1 MSIISLNTLLIIVL
15 FYIILFTGYI
25 LKIYFNSQKT
35 KSKRNNNPIPNTIIL
50 GVLILLIFY
59 IIILSY
65 LIKIPSYK
73 SFYMYECFPVKYI
86 PLPLLNESRCS
97 KIILFNLTF
106 PLEPNRVLHVKPDKL
121 LNNRFISFN
130 ENHGAYLGKN
140 TNFDN
145 CILEAGTAFFYYCM
159 EYDTRDSNLYFMNVK
174 GDFSKID
181 DIFERI

>member
-1 MSIISLNTLLIIVL
+1 MALLSLNTFLIIVL
-15 FYIILFTGYI
+15 FYIILFTGYV
-25 LKIYFNSQKT
+25 LKIYFNTRKT
-35 KSKRNNNPIPNTIIL
+35 KSRKNNPIPNTIIL
-50 GVLILLIFY
+50 GVLILLISY

-106 PLEPNRVLHVKPDKL
+106 PLEPNRVLYVKPDKL
-121 LNNRFISFN
+121 LNNYSISFN

-145 CILEAGTAFFYYCM
+145 CILEPGTAFFYYCM

-174 GDFSKID
+174 NDLPKINE
-181 DIFERI
+181 IFENK